1 MNIINKVSNIRMVK
15 TMNSNEEYTN
25 RNKNKRLLM
34 WAAGL
39 TITFALIE
47 VVYGYISGSL
57 MIIGDGIHMA
67 SDSISLILSL
77 IATIMAAKAVT
88 SNRTFGYKRFEP
100 IAAFLNGLSLIII
113 PLFLIYEA
121 GNRIMNPVAIKPV
134 EMAVV
139 GVIGLA
145 INAIVGFILSKG
157 NSNINMRSAL
167 LHVFADMI
175 TSLSAVIIAVAI
187 LSFGA
192 GAAWLD
198 PIGSIITSL
207 IIIRG
212 GITITKESFNILM
225 EGTPEGYSVES
236 ICKNIQNLHLDLMIK
251 DVKVWGVNEEEVY
264 TLIRVN
270 SHANSVKNMQERIKE
285 IVSHSTK
292 IPSENIYV
300 DINYQGTMGRV
311 HCPICPQ

>member
-270 SHANSVKNMQERIKE
+270 SPANSVKNMQERIKE

>member
-1 MNIINKVSNIRMVK
+1 MN
-15 TMNSNEEYTN
+15 TN
-25 RNKNKRLLM
+25 HENKNKNKNRKLLM

-47 VVYGYISGSL
+47 VVYGYLSGSL

-67 SDSISLILSL
+67 SDSVSLILSL
-77 IATIMAAKAVT
+77 IAVIMAAKAVT
-88 SNRTFGYKRFEP
+88 NNRTFGYKRFEP
-100 IAAFLNGLSLIII
+100 IAAFINGLSLIII
-113 PLFLIYEA
+113 PLYLIYEA
-121 GNRIMNPVAIKPV
+121 VNRMVNPVEIEPV

-139 GVIGLA
+139 GVIGLL
-145 INAIVGFILSKG
+145 INALVGFILSKG
-157 NSNINMRSAL
+157 HSNINMRSAL

-175 TSLSAVIIAVAI
+175 TSLSAVIIALAI
-187 LSFGA
+187 LFFDMV
-192 GAAWLD
+192 WLD
-198 PIGSIITSL
+198 PIGSIVTSL

-212 GITITKESFNILM
+212 GVKITKESFNILM
-225 EGTPEGYSVES
+225 EGTPEGYSVDS
-236 ICKNIQNLHLDLMIK
+236 IRKNIQNLHQELTIK

-270 SHANSVKNMQERIKE
+270 TPAHSIKNMQQRIKD

-300 DINYQGTMGRV
+300 DVN
-311 HCPICPQ
+311 

>member
-1 MNIINKVSNIRMVK
+1 
-15 TMNSNEEYTN
+15 MNSNEEYTIK
-25 RNKNKRLLM
+25 NKNKKLLM

-88 SNRTFGYKRFEP
+88 NNRTFGYKRFEP

-113 PLFLIYEA
+113 PLYLIYEA

-139 GVIGLA
+139 GVIGLV

-175 TSLSAVIIAVAI
+175 TSLSAVVIAVAI
-187 LSFGA
+187 LVFGS
-192 GAAWLD
+192 GAVWLD
-198 PIGSIITSL
+198 PVGSIVTSL

-212 GITITKESFNILM
+212 GIIITKESFNILM
-225 EGTPEGYSVES
+225 EGTPEGYSVDS
-236 ICKNIQNLHLDLMIK
+236 IRKNIQNLHHDLMIK

-270 SHANSVKNMQERIKE
+270 SPANSVKNMQERIKE

-300 DINYQGTMGRV
+300 DINY
-311 HCPICPQ
+311 

>member
-1 MNIINKVSNIRMVK
+1 
-15 TMNSNEEYTN
+15 MNSNEEYTN

-270 SHANSVKNMQERIKE
+270 SPANSVKNMQERIKE

>member
-1 MNIINKVSNIRMVK
+1 MVK

-25 RNKNKRLLM
+25 KNKNKKLLM

-77 IATIMAAKAVT
+77 IATMMAAKAVT
-88 SNRTFGYKRFEP
+88 NNRTFGYKRFEP

-113 PLFLIYEA
+113 PLYLIYEA
-121 GNRIMNPVAIKPV
+121 GNRIVNPVAIKPV

-139 GVIGLA
+139 GVIGLV

-175 TSLSAVIIAVAI
+175 TSLSAVVIAVAI
-187 LSFGA
+187 LFFGT
-192 GAAWLD
+192 GAVWLD
-198 PIGSIITSL
+198 PVGSIVTSL
-207 IIIRG
+207 IIIYG

-225 EGTPEGYSVES
+225 EGTPEGYSVDS
-236 ICKNIQNLHLDLMIK
+236 IRKNIQNLHHDLMIK

-270 SHANSVKNMQERIKE
+270 TPANSVKNMQERIKE
-285 IVSHSTK
+285 IVTHSTK

-300 DINYQGTMGRV
+300 DVN
-311 HCPICPQ
+311 